1 MITFATESKS
11 EYSTSAR
18 FFRCLFIR
26 VWIFSLSKYFSISL
40 QCRSRYGRWAP
51 GLQSKHLRH
60 PTNKGKHFTVATL
73 AAPESV
79 RLNVGLVCVETV
91 FVLTFPLSSVSFRRL
106 PRYIYQ
112 KPFILH
118 FSRNIRTFVLR
129 RGHRAGF
136 RLSVALFNG
145 RRTPPISTDWLAVA
159 WRSYTIETSVPLSE
173 INSVPGAAWA

>member
-26 VWIFSLSKYFSISL
+26 VWIFSLSKYFSVSL
-40 QCRSRYGRWAP
+40 QWRSRYGRWAP
-51 GLQSKHLRH
+51 GFQSKHLRH

-91 FVLTFPLSSVSFRRL
+91 FVLTFPLSPASFHRL
-106 PRYIYQ
+106 PQYISN
-112 KPFILH
+112 L
-118 FSRNIRTFVLR
+118 
-129 RGHRAGF
+129 
-136 RLSVALFNG
+136 LFC
-145 RRTPPISTDWLAVA
+145 ISP
-159 WRSYTIETSVPLSE
+159 ETSVSLSAE
-173 INSVPGAAWA
+173 DTSVWFDAKPAVLSPWLDCSEVTFAGATPVAEDGLSPFSQSGSIL